1 MSAKDILDNTKS
13 EMAIALDYC
22 KAQIS
27 KVRTGRATAS
37 LLDGIS
43 FEYYGAPTPLSQG
56 ATVSVPDART
66 IIVQPFDRTTLGN
79 IERAIRLA
87 DLGFNPQND
96 GTIIR
101 IPVPPLTEERR
112 KEFVKMC
119 KKFAEEGRVAIR
131 NIRRDQID
139 ALKKLEK
146 SKECSEDER
155 KRGEDEV
162 QKHTDNFIKEVDAFL
177 AKKEKDLMDN

>member
-1 MSAKDILDNTKS
+1 MSYNDVLDSTKS
-13 EMAIALDYC
+13 EMAKALDYC
-22 KAQIS
+22 KLQIS
-27 KVRTGRATAS
+27 KVRTGRASAT
-37 LLDGIS
+37 LLDGVT
-43 FEYYGAPTPLSQG
+43 FEYYGAQTPLSQG
-56 ATVSVPDART
+56 ATISVPDARS
-66 IIVQPFDRTTLGN
+66 IIVQPFDRTTLAN

-112 KEFVKMC
+112 KDFVKMC

-139 ALKKLEK
+139 AFKKLEK
-146 SKECSEDER
+146 SKDCSEDER
-155 KRGEDEV
+155 KRGEDEI
-162 QKHTDNFIKEVDAFL
+162 QKHTDNFIKEVDTFFS
-177 AKKEKDLMDN
+177 KKEKELMDN